1 MALIDVDKVI
11 SGMQAVL
18 DEKPQDKGTPAYYAF
33 EAFIER
39 LKGEPTVDAVK
50 VVRCKDCVYY
60 DFEKCCPLRV
70 SGYFFKGKPF
80 PHENDFCSYGE
91 KRDNND

>member
-39 LKGEPTVDAVK
+39 LKEEPTVDAVK
-50 VVRCKDCVYY
+50 VVRCKDCKTYSNGSCWIMRGKMKPY
-60 DFEKCCPLRV
+60 DFC
-70 SGYFFKGKPF
+70 
-80 PHENDFCSYGE
+80 NYGE
-91 KRDNND
+91 RGEE

>member
-11 SGMQAVL
+11 IGMQAVL

-60 DFEKCCPLRV
+60 DFEKCCHLRE
-70 SGYFFKGKPF
+70 GKPF

>member
-18 DEKPQDKGTPAYYAF
+18 DEKPQDNGTPAYYAF

-39 LKGEPTVDAVK
+39 LKEEPTVDAVK
-50 VVRCKDCVYY
+50 VVRCKDCKFW
-60 DFEKCCPLRV
+60 DFGDCYRLELSRPD
-70 SGYFFKGKPF
+70 
-80 PHENDFCSYGE
+80 DFCSYGE
-91 KRDNND
+91 RKAEQIRRDRK